1 MCEKQTDRE
10 LRLGLIFGTVLFVA
24 WLVAVLLDSDRS
36 IAGWLVRLLPLVLF
50 AYCFFFECFRE
61 MISRR
66 RKP

>member
-1 MCEKQTDRE
+1 MFEKQTDRE
-10 LRLGLIFGTVLFVA
+10 LRIGLLFGTVLFVT
-24 WLVAVLLDSDRS
+24 WLVAVFFDSDRS

-50 AYCFFFECFRE
+50 AYCFYECFRE